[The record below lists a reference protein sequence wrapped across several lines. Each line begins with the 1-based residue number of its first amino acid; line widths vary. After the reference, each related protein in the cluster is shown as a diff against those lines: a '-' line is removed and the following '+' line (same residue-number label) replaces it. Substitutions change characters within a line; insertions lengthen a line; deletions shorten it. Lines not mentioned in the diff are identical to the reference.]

1 MISRPMNVVA
11 ASALSVIAGIVAI
24 ASFIYIFDADSS
36 DVVIRLVLG
45 LLITV
50 LFFATAGF
58 LYKNGK
64 GNYASLLFIEIVNA
78 VVIIVAIVLK
88 DVNIWF
94 GLAMVILAI
103 LVLILSIGKNVEN
116 WIAADRI

>member
-64 GNYASLLFIEIVNA
+64 GNYASLLFIEIINA